1 MTDDPTPPSLSLPPE
16 DLAQLRARAA
26 DAAARLREL
35 VEQSRELRVQ
45 AASLCAKNA
54 MLRNELLFR
63 QLGRGKVDRF
73 P

>member
-1 MTDDPTPPSLSLPPE
+1 MKDDPDPRSLPPE

-35 VEQSRELRVQ
+35 VKQSRELRAQ
-45 AASLCAKNA
+45 AASLYAENA
-54 MLRNELLFR
+54 RLRGEVHFR
-63 QLGRGKVDRF
+63 LMARGKADRF